1 MDDLARRI
9 ANLSPEK
16 RVLLELQLLKKKG
29 IPEPIAIVGMGCRF
43 PGARSLPG
51 FWQLLRDG
59 VDAIASVPPDRWS
72 WQQLYDTDPSA
83 PGKMYSHRGGFLD
96 QVDRFDPLFFG
107 IAPREASYIDP
118 QQRLFLEVVWEALED
133 AALEPSRLSGSQTG
147 VFVGIS
153 TNDYGQF
160 LLAHP
165 EAVDTYTPPGWPP
178 PMVANR
184 LSYLLNLRGP
194 SLAIDTA
201 CSSSLVAVHLACQSL
216 RQGESSLAIAGGVNL
231 ILRPELTIGFSKLT
245 ALSPDGRCKAFDAN
259 ANGFVRSEGAGAV
272 VLKPLGRALADGDPI
287 YAVLRGSAINQD
299 GRSNGLT
306 APNREAQEAVIR
318 QAYRQA
324 GLAPHQSH
332 YIEAHGTGTLL
343 GDPIEAKALGNVLT
357 DNQPPAQ
364 PVRLGSVKS
373 NLGHLEA
380 AAGIASL
387 IKTALC
393 LHHRTLVPSL
403 HFQQPNPHIP
413 FDQLPLQ
420 VQQACEP
427 WPSQGERA
435 TAGVSAFAFGGTNAH
450 AVLQALPE
458 LSAAAA
464 TIDRPRHLLALRAKT
479 EAGLR
484 VMAQQYRDFLATT
497 SYPLADICFTAN
509 TGRAS
514 WPPHRLAVTGET
526 PQEMA
531 TQLQTW
537 VTAGTN
543 NLPVGLG
550 SQTPTVVFLFTGQGA
565 QYWGMGRRLYDTQPV
580 FRQVLDRCAEILAP
594 YLERSLLSVLYG
606 EDGCH
611 RVHQTAYTQPAL
623 FAVEYALAQLWQSW
637 GIRPAA
643 VMGHSVGEYVA
654 ACVAGVYSLE
664 AGLKLIARRAQ
675 LMQSL
680 PQTGTM
686 AVVFADPDTVEA
698 ALAQLSEGA
707 AAYQQGAEQRISLA
721 ALNGPGN
728 TVIAGHQQAV
738 ARVLEVLASQGVDAK
753 PLQVSHAFHSPL
765 MEPIL
770 DAFQHEA
777 SQIAYQPP
785 QIPLVSNV
793 TGCLL
798 ALGEVPDAGYWRRHT
813 RHPVRFAEAMANLH
827 QAGHQWFLEIG
838 PQPVLL
844 GMGQRC
850 LPTQAATWLPSLRR
864 GHDDWD
870 ILHSLAQ
877 LYVGGNPV
885 DWQGFDHPYPRR
897 RRAGLPTYPFQRQRY
912 WFEPT
917 LVKPASKPSP
927 WTQPPQPLP
936 NWLYQQVWQPFTEPA
951 AAMPS
956 SPQRWLLLVEP
967 QGLGQ
972 SLAQHLSAAG
982 HQVLQAWPGDTF
994 AYLGQDTYCLNPQQ
1008 PQDFQALLQHL
1019 EAEPQGIVY
1028 LWALAAEADDSPD
1041 CQAVLHLLQ
1050 ALVTAREHRVSGYAQ
1065 ASRLWLFTRQ
1075 AMAVTDTDAEVNP
1088 AAACLWG
1095 LGRTIA
1101 LEHPELWGGLIDL
1114 DATVPE
1120 TAAAALGACLQWA
1133 FTEQLAWRQGQLYA
1147 ARLQPLQRPAAPMAI
1162 PIQAQATYLITG
1174 GTGALGVQVAQ
1185 WLAQQG
1191 ARQLVLVS
1199 RHPRPDPALDTLT
1212 QMGIQVR
1219 LEAVDI
1225 TDAAAVTT
1233 LVDRIQ
1239 TELPPLKGVLHLAG
1253 RLDDGLLRHQSWSRF
1268 QAVLAPKLKGAWQI
1282 HQATKDIPL
1291 DFFVGFSSLAAL
1303 LGPPGQGSYGAA
1315 NTGLA
1320 AIMAYRRQRGLPG
1333 LSLSWGPWAGAGMAT
1348 AGVQERL
1355 QSQGIEPLA
1364 PAQALPCLGHLLG
1377 WADALPAQ
1385 VGVAAIDW
1393 AVLKGYLPGSPYL
1406 SSLIDTRVCGAIGS
1420 GDYRLRQELLRLDQ
1434 AERSRALQHYLQR
1447 QLARVMGHEGTLACD
1462 SQTLMELGL
1471 DSLMTMDLLN
1481 TCQRDLQL
1489 MLYRPGGLMK
1499 HPTLD
1504 ALSAYLARELARSQP
1519 NPTAAPDSEP
1529 VPSLGAHLWPT
1540 LVEATPPP
1548 RRNGR
1553 AVFLL
1558 SSPRSGSTLLR
1569 VMLAGHSQ
1577 LFCPPEL
1584 HLLPFQTLVQR
1595 RQALGQSYLEEG
1607 LQRALMDLMD
1617 LDAAASEALLQ
1628 EWLTLG
1634 YGVADIYDKLQ
1645 QLAAPRLLLDK
1656 SPTYGFSLAALE
1668 RAEQL
1673 FEDARYI
1680 HLVRHPYAVIDSFVR
1695 HRMEKLFTLDTLAHR
1710 DPYRIAEQAW
1720 WESNHNILQFL
1731 QQVGPDRGHQLRYE
1745 DLVREPE
1752 PILRD
1757 LCDFLAVPFDPAV
1770 LAPYE
1775 GNRMTDGVQAQSR
1788 SIDDP
1793 SFHRRRQIDPT
1804 LAHAWQQVQLP
1815 HPLGDKAEALA
1826 HDLHYPLTTTPSPS
1840 SPTASPLATMTEQQL
1855 TLRGLSLCLCTW
1867 GPASAPVVL
1876 CLHGILEQGAIWD
1889 AIASSLAAQ
1898 GYRVIAPDLR
1908 GHGRS
1913 DHIGAGGSYQL
1924 LDFVADIDAL
1934 LQALDRQPCL
1944 LVGHSVGAV
1953 IAATLASAR
1962 PQLADRLILVEPIVP
1977 DRDDTDTQPQRL
1989 ATQLDYLSSTPSHPV
2004 WPDLTAATHR
2014 LQQVIPQL
2022 DPSLA
2027 EALAGRVTEPWESG
2041 IRWRWD
2047 PRLQL
2052 RTNAGL
2058 GSAVFS
2064 RRHYQQLLG
2073 QIQVP
2078 TTLVFGSHS
2087 RFNRP
2092 EDLALQQEALAEAEQ
2107 LQLDGGHHLP
2117 LETPAALARIL
2128 QQRGPLP

>member
-1 MDDLARRI
+1 VDDLARRI

-43 PGARSLPG
+43 PGANSLPE

-59 VDAIASVPPDRWS
+59 VDAIASVPADRWD
-72 WQQLYDTDPSA
+72 WRQLYDADPSA
-83 PGKMYSHRGGFLD
+83 PGKMYSHQGGFLE

-133 AALEPSRLSGSQTG
+133 AALDPAQLSGSQTG

-160 LLAHP
+160 LLSHP
-165 EAVDTYTPPGWPP
+165 EAVDTYTTTGLAST
-178 PMVANR
+178 MVANR

-245 ALSPDGRCKAFDAN
+245 ALSPEGRCKAFDAD

-272 VLKPLGRALADGDPI
+272 VLKPLGQALADGDPI
-287 YAVLRGSAINQD
+287 YAMLRGSAMNQD

-306 APNREAQEAVIR
+306 APNRDAQEAVIR
-318 QAYRQA
+318 RAYQQA

-343 GDPIEAKALGNVLT
+343 GDPIEAKALGNVLSS
-357 DNQPPAQ
+357 DQAPAQ

-393 LHHRTLVPSL
+393 LKHQTLVPSL
-403 HFQQPNPHIP
+403 HFQRPNPHIP
-413 FDQLPLQ
+413 FQQLPLQ
-420 VQQACEP
+420 VQQTCEP
-427 WPSQGERA
+427 WPNLGERA
-435 TAGVSAFAFGGTNAH
+435 TAGVSAFAFGGTNVH

-458 LSAAAA
+458 LSPPAAAV
-464 TIDRPRHLLALRAKT
+464 DRPRHLLSLRAKT

-484 VMAQQYRDFLATT
+484 ALAQRYSEFLATT
-497 SYPLADICFTAN
+497 TSPLADICFTAN
-509 TGRAS
+509 TGRAT
-514 WPPHRLAVTGET
+514 WPYRLAVVGET
-526 PQEMA
+526 AQEMA
-531 TQLQTW
+531 TRLQTW
-537 VTAGTN
+537 QRQDSAEVA
-543 NLPVGLG
+543 VGVAAEAAA
-550 SQTPTVVFLFTGQGA
+550 VVFLFTGQGA
-565 QYWGMGRRLYDTQPV
+565 QYWGMGRRLYETQPV
-580 FRQVLDRCAEILAP
+580 FRQVLDQCAEILAP
-594 YLERSLLSVLYG
+594 DLERPLLSVLYG
-606 EDGCH
+606 DDGSNW
-611 RVHQTAYTQPAL
+611 VHQTAYTQPAL
-623 FAVEYALAQLWQSW
+623 FAIEYALAQLWQSW

-664 AGLKLIARRAQ
+664 AGLRLVAHRAQ

-686 AVVFADPDTVEA
+686 AVVFADSDTVAA
-698 ALAQLSEGA
+698 ALAQPAAGPALDHQLSDGKV
-707 AAYQQGAEQRISLA
+707 SLA
-721 ALNGPGN
+721 ALNGPDN

-738 ARVLEVLASQGVDAK
+738 ADILAALANQGIDAK
-753 PLQVSHAFHSPL
+753 LLQVSHAFHSPL
-765 MEPIL
+765 MEPML
-770 DAFQHEA
+770 DAFQHQA
-777 SQIAYQPP
+777 SQITYQSP

-793 TGCLL
+793 TGRFL
-798 ALGEVPDAGYWRRHT
+798 APGQVPDAAYWRRHT
-813 RHPVRFAEAMANLH
+813 RQPVRFADAMASLH
-827 QAGHQWFLEIG
+827 QAGYQWFLEIG

-864 GHDDWD
+864 GHDDWE
-870 ILHSLAQ
+870 ILQSLAQ
-877 LYVGGNPV
+877 LYVGGSPV
-885 DWQGFDHPYPRR
+885 DWQGVDRPYPRR
-897 RRAGLPTYPFQRQRY
+897 RLSGLPTYPFQRQRY

-917 LVKPASKPSP
+917 VAQSAPQPSP
-927 WTQPPQPLP
+927 LAQPPQPP
-936 NWLYQQVWQPFTEPA
+936 ANWLYQQVWQPFAEPT

-967 QGLGQ
+967 QGVGQ
-972 SLAQHLSAAG
+972 SLVQYLRAAG

-994 AYLGQDTYCLNPQQ
+994 AYLGEDTYCLNPQQ
-1008 PQDFQALLQHL
+1008 PQDFQALLQDL
-1019 EAEPQGIVY
+1019 EAEPQGMVY
-1028 LWALAAEADDSPD
+1028 LWTLAAEADASPD

-1050 ALVTAREHRVSGYAQ
+1050 ALITAREQRVLGYAQ
-1065 ASRLWLFTRQ
+1065 SSRLWLFTHQ
-1075 AMAVTDTDAEVNP
+1075 AMAVTDTEAEVNP

-1114 DATVPE
+1114 EATVPE
-1120 TAAAALGACLQWA
+1120 TAATTLGACLQGA
-1133 FTEQLAWRQGQLYA
+1133 FAEQLAWRRGQLYA
-1147 ARLQPLQRPAAPMAI
+1147 ARLQPLQRPASPTAI
-1162 PIQAQATYLITG
+1162 SIQAQATYLITG
-1174 GTGALGVQVAQ
+1174 GTGALGLQVAQ

-1199 RHPRPDPALDTLT
+1199 RHPRFDPALDTLT
-1212 QMGIQVR
+1212 QLGIQVR

-1225 TDAAAVTT
+1225 TDAAAVTA
-1233 LVDRIQ
+1233 LVERIQ
-1239 TELPPLKGVLHLAG
+1239 AELPPLQGVLHLAG
-1253 RLDDGLLRHQSWSRF
+1253 HLDDGLLRHQSWPQF

-1282 HQATKDIPL
+1282 HQATKEIPL

-1303 LGPPGQGSYGAA
+1303 LGSPGQGSYGAA
-1315 NTGLA
+1315 NAGLT
-1320 AIMAYRRQRGLPG
+1320 AIMAHRRQQGLPG
-1333 LSLSWGPWAGAGMAT
+1333 LSLSWGPWAGTGMAES
-1348 AGVQERL
+1348 VQARL
-1355 QSQGIEPLA
+1355 QTQGIDPLA
-1364 PAQALPCLGHLLG
+1364 PASALSLLG
-1377 WADALPAQ
+1377 YLLAHGHKLPAQ

-1393 AVLKGYLPGSPYL
+1393 TVLADYLPSSPYL
-1406 SSLIDTRVCGAIGS
+1406 RPVMATETLVPSDQAVTGW
-1420 GDYRLRQELLRLDQ
+1420 RQHLLQLDQ
-1434 AERSRALQHYLQR
+1434 AERCQALQHYLQR

-1462 SQTLMELGL
+1462 RNLMELGL
-1471 DSLMTMDLLN
+1471 DSIMTMDLLN

-1489 MLYRPGGLMK
+1489 MLYPREVYE

-1519 NPTAAPDSEP
+1519 TPTAAPDSEP
-1529 VPSLGAHLWPT
+1529 VPCLGAHLWPT
-1540 LVEATPPP
+1540 PVEVTPPP

-1569 VMLAGHSQ
+1569 VMLAGHPQ

-1584 HLLPFQTLVQR
+1584 HLLPFDTLAQR
-1595 RQALGQSYLEEG
+1595 HQALGQSYLEEG
-1607 LQRALMDLMD
+1607 LQRALMELMD
-1617 LDAAASEALLQ
+1617 LNAAASQALLR

-1645 QLAAPRLLLDK
+1645 QLADPRLLVDK

-1695 HRMEKLFTLDTLAHR
+1695 HRMEKLFNLDGG

-1720 WESNHNILQFL
+1720 WESNANIRQFL
-1731 QQVGPDRGHQLRYE
+1731 QQVGPKRSHQLRYE

-1752 PILRD
+1752 SALRQ
-1757 LCDFLAVPFDPAV
+1757 LCDFLAVPFHPAV
-1770 LAPYE
+1770 LTPYE

-1804 LAHAWQQVQLP
+1804 LAQAWQQVQLP

-1826 HDLHYPLTTTPSPS
+1826 HALHYPLTTTPSPS
-1840 SPTASPLATMTEQQL
+1840 SPTASPLATMTEQQIMV
-1855 TLRGLSLCLCTW
+1855 RGLSLCLCTW
-1867 GPASAPVVL
+1867 GAASGPVVL

-1889 AIASSLAAQ
+1889 AIASTLAAQ

-1913 DHIGAGGSYQL
+1913 DHVGAGGSYQL

-1934 LQALDRQPCL
+1934 LQTLDRQPCL

-1962 PQLADRLILVEPIVP
+1962 PQLAERLVLVEPIVP
-1977 DRDDTDTQPQRL
+1977 DRGDAGANPQQL
-1989 ATQLDYLSSTPSHPV
+1989 ATQLDYLSRTPNHPV
-2004 WPDLTAATHR
+2004 WPDLATAADR
-2014 LQQVIPQL
+2014 LGQMIPQL
-2022 DPSLA
+2022 DPAQAQALA
-2027 EALAGRVTEPWESG
+2027 ERVTEPGETG

-2058 GSAVFS
+2058 GSAIFS
-2064 RRHYQQLLG
+2064 RRHYQQLLR

-2078 TTLVFGSHS
+2078 TTLVFGTHS
-2087 RFNRP
+2087 QFNRP
-2092 EDLALQQEALAEAEQ
+2092 EDLALQREALAEAEQ

-2117 LETPAALARIL
+2117 LETPAALAQIL